1 MKNTIVII
9 FLACICAVCAGCS
22 ANVVPENE
30 NYVTDTKKND
40 EITDSS
46 TEEHMQDVPQIL
58 AFDSFE
64 KIAELKAILN
74 EEETQIVNYLNSKY
88 TKH

>member
-30 NYVTDTKKND
+30 NYVTDTKKKRRN
-40 EITDSS
+40 
-46 TEEHMQDVPQIL
+46 HRQ
-58 AFDSFE
+58 
-64 KIAELKAILN
+64 LN
-74 EEETQIVNYLNSKY
+74 RRAYAGCSADISV
-88 TKH
+88 